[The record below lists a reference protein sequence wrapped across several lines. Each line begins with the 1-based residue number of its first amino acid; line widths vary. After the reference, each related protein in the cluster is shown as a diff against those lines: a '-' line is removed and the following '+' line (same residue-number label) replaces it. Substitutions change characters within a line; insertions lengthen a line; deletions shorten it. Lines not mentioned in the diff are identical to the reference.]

1 MHFVAP
7 SQSGVPQ
14 RITTV
19 FSGSSRP
26 HILPALYRSK
36 LSISFNIKSYVFKL
50 RLNKFGVS
58 ITTNDRDA
66 RCSGLANSFENLGL
80 EKSLTDVVL
89 RNPKSGTLRI
99 MGTEIDRSLGNSFP
113 NSSFESFLW
122 CHVHV
127 PPRNP
132 RLVIESFELSDGEVT
147 PQWSGQKRP
156 MVVRSK
162 PANGC

>member
-1 MHFVAP
+1 MSCILWPHRNRAFRNGLRLS
-7 SQSGVPQ
+7 SQVLHGL
-14 RITTV
+14 IY
-19 FSGSSRP
+19 SRRF
-26 HILPALYRSK
+26 YRGK
-36 LSISFNIKSYVFKL
+36 LSISFNVKSYVFKL

-147 PQWSGQKRP
+147 RIRCLADQIDLTVKNQ
-156 MVVRSK
+156 
-162 PANGC
+162 